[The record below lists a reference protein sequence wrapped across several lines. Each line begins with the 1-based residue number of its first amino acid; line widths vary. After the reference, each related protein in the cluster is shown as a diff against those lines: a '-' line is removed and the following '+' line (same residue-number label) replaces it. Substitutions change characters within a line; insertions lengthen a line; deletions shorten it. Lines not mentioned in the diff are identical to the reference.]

1 MEKSIQKHYGA
12 AVLKKGAPVVKKF
25 NDLIL
30 AAVKE
35 GFSDL
40 HITGNQPFVFRN
52 NGAIHTDKA
61 IRWTYPE
68 IDDLVKGLLSPVHL
82 QTLRS
87 RWSVDFAFTVQH
99 VRIRMNI
106 FNTVRGLSLA
116 IRLLPGT
123 VPTIEMLN
131 LHPSLQKIGEI
142 KTGLV
147 LICGTTGCGKTTTIA
162 AILEEINRSRF
173 AHIVTIE
180 DPVEYRFISKQSF
193 IQQREVGTHVPTFR
207 QGLLDVLREDP
218 DVIVV
223 GELREPETI
232 RLTINAAE
240 SGHLVIASIHA
251 AQAEDAIY
259 RICNSFPLEAQ
270 EEIRFQFASALSWV
284 VIQQLLYIERLRF
297 RVPLLSIL
305 RGTQAVK
312 GIIRDN
318 RLPQIENAMHTGKKD
333 GMFTRDR
340 YLDEFLNPR
349 ETFVLPSQSFRPT
362 PESLPDEGYTSSLIA
377 GDFNNG
383 LNNDR
388 SNGHSIPDVPPQI
401 KRREAAVDKLS
412 SPKIVFQAGSVAEP
426 HSIIDDKE
434 NLEDLIAQLDKA
446 VIIPE

>member
-1 MEKSIQKHYGA
+1 M
-12 AVLKKGAPVVKKF
+12 KKF

-30 AAVKE
+30 AAVKK

-40 HITGNQPFVFRN
+40 HITGNQPIVFRN

-68 IDDLVKGLLSPVHL
+68 IDDLVKGLLNPVHL

-87 RWSVDFAFTVQH
+87 RWSVDLAFTVQH

-131 LHPSLQKIGEI
+131 LHPSLQQIGEL
-142 KTGLV
+142 KNGLV

-193 IQQREVGTHVPTFR
+193 IQQREVGTHVPNFR

-270 EEIRFQFASALSWV
+270 EEIRFQFASSLSWV
-284 VIQQLLYIERLRF
+284 VIQQLLYMERLRF

-333 GMFTRDR
+333 GMFTRER
-340 YLDEFLNPR
+340 YLDEFLSPR
-349 ETFVLPSQSFRPT
+349 DTFVLPSQSFRPT
-362 PESLPDEGYTSSLIA
+362 PESLPDEGYTSSLIG
-377 GDFNNG
+377 GDISNG
-383 LNNDR
+383 HNGHSAPVPD
-388 SNGHSIPDVPPQI
+388 GHSIPETPPQI
-401 KRREAAVDKLS
+401 GLNEAKTYKP
-412 SPKIVFQAGSVAEP
+412 SPRKVAFQAGSVAEP
-426 HSIIDDKE
+426 HAIIDDKE

-446 VIIPE
+446 IIIPE

>member
-1 MEKSIQKHYGA
+1 MKQ
-12 AVLKKGAPVVKKF
+12 F

-30 AAVKE
+30 AAVGE

-40 HITGNQPFVFRN
+40 HITGNQPIVFRK
-52 NGAIHTDKA
+52 NGTIHTDKA

-68 IDDLVKGLLSPVHL
+68 IDNLVKELLNPVHL
-82 QTLRS
+82 QTLKS

-123 VPTIEMLN
+123 VPTIGMLN
-131 LHPSLQKIGEI
+131 LHPSLQQIGEL

-180 DPVEYRFISKQSF
+180 DPVEYRFVSKQSF
-193 IQQREVGTHVPTFR
+193 IQQREVGTHVPSFR

-270 EEIRFQFASALSWV
+270 DEIRFQFASALSWV
-284 VIQQLLYIERLRF
+284 VIQQLLYVERLRF

-333 GMFTRDR
+333 GMFTRER
-340 YLDEFLNPR
+340 YLDEFLDPR

-362 PESLPDEGYTSSLIA
+362 PELLPDEVYTSPLIG
-377 GDFNNG
+377 GDFHNI
-383 LNNDR
+383 R
-388 SNGHSIPDVPPQI
+388 STPDVPSQI
-401 KRREAAVDKLS
+401 ERQEVEAYTLS
-412 SPKIVFQAGSVAEP
+412 PPKIDFQAGSDGEP
-426 HSIIDDKE
+426 HYIIDDKE
-434 NLEDLIAQLDKA
+434 NLEDLVAQLDKA
-446 VIIPE
+446 IIIPRENRNKKNIIKDRRRGTSVA